1 MNFKYLYEKFSWM
14 SLAWIL
20 VSCSVLSGILTPFLG
35 IPIGIILGLYL
46 DGLLKKDAS

>member
-1 MNFKYLYEKFSWM
+1 M

-20 VSCSVLSGILTPFLG
+20 VSCSVLSDILTTFLR

-46 DGLLKKDAS
+46 EVLLKKDVS